1 MAFRSGWQCH
11 WDSQADAVSGRKT
24 AGRSLGV
31 EEDRQTRWGMV
42 LLIFSGFAADC
53 LSGSQLTPFQLYL
66 NAVSTSRLRSV

>member
-1 MAFRSGWQCH
+1 
-11 WDSQADAVSGRKT
+11 
-24 AGRSLGV
+24 
-31 EEDRQTRWGMV
+31 